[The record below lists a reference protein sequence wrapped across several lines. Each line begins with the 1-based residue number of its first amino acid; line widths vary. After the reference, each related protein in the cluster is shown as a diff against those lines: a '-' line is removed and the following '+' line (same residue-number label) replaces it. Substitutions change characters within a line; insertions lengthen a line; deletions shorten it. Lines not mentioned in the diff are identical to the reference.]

1 MREEILRR
9 FFEGA
14 AEATDLARDL
24 QGALAPDGPGMTRH
38 PIVDM
43 AEEFEVR
50 PIHLVKVCDA
60 VLDGSVQAEL
70 LEAIGFCLVASD
82 TFHWDTD
89 SPAGERVAD
98 VACDWSAPEINY
110 PLTLPNVAA
119 WRRRLLGEEA
129 RFETKRPV
137 A

>member
-1 MREEILRR
+1 
-9 FFEGA
+9 
-14 AEATDLARDL
+14 
-24 QGALAPDGPGMTRH
+24 
-38 PIVDM
+38 M

-50 PIHLVKVCDA
+50 STHLVKVCDA
-60 VLDGSVQAEL
+60 ILDGSVHAEL

-82 TFHWDTD
+82 AFHWDTV
-89 SPAGERVAD
+89 SPDGERVAD
-98 VACDWSAPEINY
+98 VAYDWSAPEINY